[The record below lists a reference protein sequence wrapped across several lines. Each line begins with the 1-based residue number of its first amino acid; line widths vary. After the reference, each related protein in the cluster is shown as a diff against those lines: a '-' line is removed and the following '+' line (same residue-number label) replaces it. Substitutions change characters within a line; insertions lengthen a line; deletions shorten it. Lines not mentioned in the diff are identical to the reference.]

1 MRSIWRIGRIK
12 GIDINIDPSWLI
24 IFGLITFSLG
34 GVYFP
39 REYPRWPHWLHLVTG
54 LITSILFF
62 ASVLGH
68 ELAHSLVA
76 IRQGEKVRSITLFI
90 FGGAAEITEE
100 PDRPRK
106 EFLVA
111 IVGPLSSLGI
121 ALMFMGLWLVLRPIN
136 EPASAVARYLAFI
149 NIILAIF
156 NLIPGFPMDGGRVL
170 RSIIWGATGNL
181 RRATRIA
188 SSIGQMIAFLLIFG
202 GLWQMFSGAFLGGLW
217 FVFIG
222 WFLHHAAVTGYHQV
236 VMRDMLKGIRAEDLM
251 IRDFE
256 KVPSNLNV
264 LLLIDEYILRGRGR
278 AFLVMDNGELEGIVC
293 LDDVK
298 KVPIQERSSTLV
310 KDIMTPKDQLDIVS
324 PEDEGTSVLARLNAK
339 NVHQLPVVENEKVK
353 GMLCRSDIIR
363 YLQMRLEL
371 GV

>member
-39 REYPRWPHWLHLVTG
+39 RVYPRWPHWLHLITG
-54 LITSILFF
+54 PITSILFF

-121 ALMFMGLWLVLRPIN
+121 ALMFMGLWLLLRPIN

-149 NIILAIF
+149 NIVLAIF

-170 RSIIWGATGNL
+170 RSIIWGITGNL
-181 RRATRIA
+181 RRATR
-188 SSIGQMIAFLLIFG
+188 LL
-202 GLWQMFSGAFLGGLW
+202 QA
-217 FVFIG
+217 
-222 WFLHHAAVTGYHQV
+222 
-236 VMRDMLKGIRAEDLM
+236 
-251 IRDFE
+251 
-256 KVPSNLNV
+256 
-264 LLLIDEYILRGRGR
+264 
-278 AFLVMDNGELEGIVC
+278 
-293 LDDVK
+293 
-298 KVPIQERSSTLV
+298 
-310 KDIMTPKDQLDIVS
+310 
-324 PEDEGTSVLARLNAK
+324 
-339 NVHQLPVVENEKVK
+339 
-353 GMLCRSDIIR
+353 
-363 YLQMRLEL
+363 
-371 GV
+371 